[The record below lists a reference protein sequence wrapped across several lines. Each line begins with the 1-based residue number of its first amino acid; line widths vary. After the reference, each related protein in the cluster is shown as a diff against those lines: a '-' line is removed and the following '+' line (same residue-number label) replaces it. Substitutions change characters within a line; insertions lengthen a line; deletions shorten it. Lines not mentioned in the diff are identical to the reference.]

1 MGLVFNGHAH
11 QYERNLPQIA
21 GSPLVSY
28 VTGGGGDAL
37 GSLSGCSAYD
47 AYAIGS
53 SSSCHAPLP
62 TSGAQVF
69 HYLLVSVNGNQV
81 TVTPTDE
88 TGRTFDVQTYSF
100 GPSVPGAPT
109 NVVATAGNGQA
120 QVSWTA
126 PANNGG
132 SAITGY
138 TVTSTPGNITA
149 TVGNLTTATVTGLTN
164 GTSYTFTVH
173 ATNVAG
179 NGPESAPSNA
189 VTPAGLPGAPTNVT
203 ALAGDSAA
211 TVSWTAPSSD
221 GGSPITAYTA
231 TASPGGA
238 TCATG
243 GTLGC
248 TVSGLTNGTTYTFTV
263 TATNGVGTGPASA
276 PSNAVTPAGLPGAPT
291 GVTATA
297 GNGQAQ
303 VSWTAPASNGGSTI
317 TGYTITGTPGGSASV
332 AGNLTTATVTG
343 LTNGTS
349 YTFTVH
355 ASNVAGNGP
364 ESAPSNAVTA
374 APTSCLPGQWLA
386 QYYPNISLS
395 GTPSGVRCEASINN
409 DWGGGGPSGVGVG
422 VDNFS
427 VRWTQTLTVSTAG
440 PYAFTTT
447 SDDGIRVSVDGAYV
461 INDWTDHAPTTDL
474 ASAALGV
481 GDHPIVVEYYEHG
494 GGAVAVFSATAA
506 PTSCLPGQWLAQYY
520 PNISLSGTPSGV
532 RCEASINNDWGGG
545 GPSGVGVGVDN
556 FSVRWTQTLTVSTA
570 GPYAFTTT
578 SDDGIRVSVDGAY
591 VINDWTD
598 HAPTTDL
605 ASAALGVGDHP
616 IVVEYY
622 EHGGGAVAVFS
633 YSAGP

>member
-1 MGLVFNGHAH
+1 MDNFSVRWTQTLTVSTAGPYAFTTTSDDGIRVSVDGAYVINDWTDHAPTTDLASAALGVGDH
-11 QYERNLPQIA
+11 PIVVEYYEH
-21 GSPLVSY
+21 
-28 VTGGGGDAL
+28 GGGAVAVF
-37 GSLSGCSAYD
+37 SA
-47 AYAIGS
+47 
-53 SSSCHAPLP
+53 
-62 TSGAQVF
+62 
-69 HYLLVSVNGNQV
+69 
-81 TVTPTDE
+81 
-88 TGRTFDVQTYSF
+88 
-100 GPSVPGAPT
+100 
-109 NVVATAGNGQA
+109 
-120 QVSWTA
+120 
-126 PANNGG
+126 
-132 SAITGY
+132 
-138 TVTSTPGNITA
+138 
-149 TVGNLTTATVTGLTN
+149 
-164 GTSYTFTVH
+164 
-173 ATNVAG
+173 
-179 NGPESAPSNA
+179 
-189 VTPAGLPGAPTNVT
+189 
-203 ALAGDSAA
+203 
-211 TVSWTAPSSD
+211 
-221 GGSPITAYTA
+221 
-231 TASPGGA
+231 
-238 TCATG
+238 
-243 GTLGC
+243 
-248 TVSGLTNGTTYTFTV
+248 
-263 TATNGVGTGPASA
+263 
-276 PSNAVTPAGLPGAPT
+276 
-291 GVTATA
+291 
-297 GNGQAQ
+297 
-303 VSWTAPASNGGSTI
+303 
-317 TGYTITGTPGGSASV
+317 
-332 AGNLTTATVTG
+332 
-343 LTNGTS
+343 
-349 YTFTVH
+349 
-355 ASNVAGNGP
+355 
-364 ESAPSNAVTA
+364 TA

-395 GTPSGVRCEASINN
+395 GTPSRVRCEASINN